1 VTDFGQRARKEALE
15 NGVDREEEKEIEQKL
30 IDEILRKA

>member
-1 VTDFGQRARKEALE
+1 MTDFGQRARKEALE
-15 NGVDREEEKEIEQKL
+15 NDVDREEEKETEQKL